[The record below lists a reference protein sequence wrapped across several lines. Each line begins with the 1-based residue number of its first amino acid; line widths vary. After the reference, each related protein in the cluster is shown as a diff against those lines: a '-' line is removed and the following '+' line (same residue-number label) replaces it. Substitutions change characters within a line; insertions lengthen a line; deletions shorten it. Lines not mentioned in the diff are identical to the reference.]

1 VRRKSEVVFYPLPL
15 TPDAFRIGDF
25 KMDKILIRG
34 GERLIG
40 EVEVSGSKNAS
51 LPIFAASLLTEGEN
65 LFHNVPKL
73 RDIQTIVKV
82 LKNLGVKVR
91 EEGGVYRID
100 ATEVSNDE
108 APYDLVK
115 TMRASILALG
125 PLVARIRKARVS
137 LPGGCAIGARPINLH
152 LMGLEAMG
160 AKIELRSGY
169 VEARADRL
177 KGAHISF
184 DTTTVTGTEN
194 LMMAATLAKGKTVLQ
209 NAAMEPEVVELAD
222 VLKKMGA
229 RVEGAGTSL
238 IEIEGV
244 ESLHAGE
251 HTIIPDRIEAGTLMV
266 AAGLTRGNIK
276 LLRCPFRNMEA
287 VIHKLR
293 ETGMEIDPEGEGV
306 RVVGS
311 RRIRSVD
318 VKTQPYPGFPTDMQA
333 QFMALM
339 SLSKGLSVISETI
352 FENRFIHVNE
362 LQRMGADIR
371 TEGNTAII
379 QGMESLSGAQVMAT
393 DLRAS
398 ASLIVAGLAA
408 DGLTEVSRVYH
419 LDRGYEGLD
428 KKLARLG
435 ANIKRVKEGD

>member
-1 VRRKSEVVFYPLPL
+1 
-15 TPDAFRIGDF
+15 
-25 KMDKILIRG
+25 MDKIIIRG

-40 EVEVSGSKNAS
+40 EVAVSGSKNAS

-65 LFHNVPKL
+65 IFHNVPNL
-73 RDIQTIVKV
+73 RDILTISRV
-82 LKNLGVKVR
+82 LKNLGVKVQ
-91 EEGGVYRID
+91 GKDGLYRVD
-100 ATEVSNDE
+100 ATEISNDE

-115 TMRASILALG
+115 TMRASILVLG
-125 PLVARIRKARVS
+125 PLVARAGKARVS

-160 AKIELRSGY
+160 AKIDLHKGY
-169 VEARADRL
+169 VEAKAERL
-177 KGAHISF
+177 KGATISF
-184 DTTTVTGTEN
+184 DTVTVTGTEN

-209 NAAMEPEVVELAD
+209 NAAMEPEVVDLAHF
-222 VLKKMGA
+222 LKKMGA
-229 RVEGAGTSL
+229 KIEGAGTNV

-244 ESLHAGE
+244 ESLHSVE
-251 HTIIPDRIEAGTLMV
+251 HSVIPDRIEAGTLMV

-276 LLRCPFRNMEA
+276 LLRCPFHNMET

-306 RVVGS
+306 RAVGS
-311 RRIRSVD
+311 KRIRSVD

-333 QFMALM
+333 QFMTLM
-339 SLSKGLSVISETI
+339 SLGRGLSIITETI

-371 TEGNTAII
+371 IQGNTAII
-379 QGMESLSGAQVMAT
+379 QGVESLSGAQVMAT

-398 ASLIVAGLAA
+398 ASLVVAGLAA
-408 DGLTEVSRVYH
+408 DGVTEISRVYH
-419 LDRGYEGLD
+419 LDRGYEELD
-428 KKLARLG
+428 RKLAGLG
-435 ANIKRVKEGD
+435 ADIKRMKEGD